1 MEKMALERFLRLPLE
16 QRTSLL
22 EIAATVFAEEGYEGT
37 SYNELLQ
44 KVGMGKSQAYYYFAD
59 KADFFITAIAAVY
72 EDFYSKCAE
81 LPEPA
86 CAEEFWQQMEQ
97 LHLMGFRY
105 QVENPIAAQLSL
117 AALRSPVRF
126 QLADALMNQQGTS
139 RSQYQYWIR
148 LGQRLGAVRDDLPE
162 NLLVEMSLNQ
172 SLFVDEWFAAHHA
185 QACLSEMKQLA
196 ADFTGISQR
205 MLKP

>member
-1 MEKMALERFLRLPLE
+1 MALERFLRLPVE

-22 EIAATVFAEEGYEGT
+22 QTAAALFAEQGYEGT

-72 EDFYSKCAE
+72 EDFYSKCAQ
-81 LPEPA
+81 LPEPN

-97 LHLMGFRY
+97 LHLMGFQY
-105 QVENPIAAQLSL
+105 QSENPIAAQLSL
-117 AALRSPVRF
+117 AALRSSVRF
-126 QLADALMNQQGTS
+126 QLADALMNQEGSS
-139 RSQYQYWIR
+139 RSQYQSWIR

-162 NLLVEMSLNQ
+162 KLLVEMSINQ

-185 QACLSEMKQLA
+185 QACLPEMKRLA
-196 ADFTGISQR
+196 AEFAGISQR
-205 MLKP
+205 MLRP